1 MRMPGLRFKADD
13 GSEFPDWEERTSV
26 ELCSRMIGG
35 GTPSTSNTDNY
46 NGDISWISSSDLD
59 VDNITK
65 VRRTRFITERAITT
79 SATKKAK
86 PGSIA
91 VVLRVG
97 VGKVALLDR
106 ETCTSQDFISL
117 EDVTGDTKFIAYM
130 LSARM
135 QREAVRTQGTSIK
148 GIPATRFKELTY
160 RMPSSIIEQRKI
172 ADLLSTV
179 DDVITAQQAE
189 VDAWEQRKKGVMQ
202 KLFSQEV
209 RFKADD
215 GFDYPDWE
223 SKSFSDVFMGLSNN
237 TLSRDCL
244 NSKRGQAKNIHY
256 GDVLIKY
263 GSVVDIQNDGVPFV
277 NSDIDCKRW
286 DCLHD
291 GDIVIADTAE
301 DDTVGKVVEIMN
313 VGSDTLFS
321 GLHTIACRPR
331 DAFASKYLGY
341 YMNSKAYHDQ
351 LRPYMQGIK
360 VTSVSKSNISSTHI
374 EIPSLPEQRKIADC
388 LSSINDVVVKAKAE
402 LAKWRELKKGLLQ
415 QMFV

>member
-1 MRMPGLRFKADD
+1 MRMPRLRFRADD

-59 VDNITK
+59 VDNITT
-65 VRRTRFITERAITT
+65 VRRTRFITEGAIAT
-79 SATKKAK
+79 SATKKIK

-97 VGKVALLDR
+97 VGKVALLDL

-179 DDVITAQQAE
+179 DDAITAQQAE

-223 SKSFSDVFMGLSNN
+223 EKTLGNEGTFYGGLSGKAKSDFQTGKACFITYMNVYKNPFARQDMMGRVDVGIGEKQNKVQYGDLLFTQSSETVEEVGLSSVYLYDDKPYLNSFCMGYRFNDLKNVCPEFMGYCMRSDAI
-237 TLSRDCL
+237 R
-244 NSKRGQAKNIHY
+244 RNIMLM
-256 GDVLIKY
+256 G
-263 GSVVDIQNDGVPFV
+263 
-277 NSDIDCKRW
+277 
-286 DCLHD
+286 
-291 GDIVIADTAE
+291 
-301 DDTVGKVVEIMN
+301 
-313 VGSDTLFS
+313 
-321 GLHTIACRPR
+321 
-331 DAFASKYLGY
+331 
-341 YMNSKAYHDQ
+341 
-351 LRPYMQGIK
+351 QGISRINLSAK
-360 VTSVSKSNISSTHI
+360 RLGTVSYR
-374 EIPSLPEQRKIADC
+374 IPSLFEQRKIADC
-388 LSSINDVVVKAKAE
+388 LSSLDDVIVKAKTE
-402 LAKWRELKKGLLQ
+402 LAKWQELKKGLLQ
-415 QMFV
+415 QMFI

>member
-1 MRMPGLRFKADD
+1 MRMPRLRFRADD

-59 VDNITK
+59 VDNITT
-65 VRRTRFITERAITT
+65 VRRTRFITEGAIAN
-79 SATKKAK
+79 SATKKVK

-117 EDVTGDTKFIAYM
+117 EGVTGDTKFIAYM

-179 DDVITAQQAE
+179 DDVIVVQQAE

-202 KLFSQEV
+202 KLLSQEV

-215 GFDYPDWE
+215 GSEFPDWE
-223 SKSFSDVFMGLSNN
+223 ERTSVELCSRMIGGGTPSTSNTDN
-237 TLSRDCL
+237 Y
-244 NSKRGQAKNIHY
+244 N
-256 GDVLIKY
+256 
-263 GSVVDIQNDGVPFV
+263 
-277 NSDIDCKRW
+277 
-286 DCLHD
+286 
-291 GDIVIADTAE
+291 GDISWISSSDLDVDNITTVRRTRFITEGAIANSATKKVKPGSIAVVLRVG
-301 DDTVGKVVEIMN
+301 VGKVALLDRETCTSQDFISLEGVT
-313 VGSDTLFS
+313 GDTKF
-321 GLHTIACRPR
+321 IA
-331 DAFASKYLGY
+331 
-341 YMNSKAYHDQ
+341 YMLSA
-351 LRPYMQGIK
+351 RMQREAVRTQGTSIKGIPATRFK
-360 VTSVSKSNISSTHI
+360 ELTYRMPSSI
-374 EIPSLPEQRKIADC
+374 IEQRKIADL
-388 LSSINDVVVKAKAE
+388 LSTVDDVIVKAKAE
-402 LAKWRELKKGLLQ
+402 LAKWQELKKGLLQ